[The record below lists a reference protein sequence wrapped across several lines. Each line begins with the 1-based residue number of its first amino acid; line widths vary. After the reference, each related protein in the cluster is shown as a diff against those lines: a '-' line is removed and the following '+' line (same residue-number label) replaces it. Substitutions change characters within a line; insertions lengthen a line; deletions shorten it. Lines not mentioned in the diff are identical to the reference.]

1 MNRSRVSSSSRE
13 REGKMQGPSIFGSLV
28 SQLNKPTRPTRFMS
42 VLDELRRTGTVTSH
56 GHNSSS
62 VHNSQFVIRRP
73 QPATAMLYDEY
84 AQNNLQKKMAT
95 ASHFSNVRRSSSA
108 TPECKESTL
117 SELATSFTPDM
128 HSSSLGDWRK
138 SRNVDGISSRPRSG
152 SQCIIEERVSD
163 GSRGA
168 STLNGSCVMRE
179 RPASSTAALHS
190 NKAEGTRG
198 TNMHA
203 QPELTKPQAAV
214 PGVRTLD
221 RCSPNFWRVSV
232 HPRNTVLS
240 VPHDLSLSESAIL
253 PPAESPSQVI

>member
-1 MNRSRVSSSSRE
+1 MNRSRVSSSSWE

-56 GHNSSS
+56 GHNSSN
-62 VHNSQFVIRRP
+62 VHNSQFVIGRP

-84 AQNNLQKKMAT
+84 AQYNLQKRMAT

-138 SRNVDGISSRPRSG
+138 SRNVEDRVDGISSRPRSG

-163 GSRGA
+163 GSRSA
-168 STLNGSCVMRE
+168 STLNGSYVMRE
-179 RPASSTAALHS
+179 RPASSTTALHS
-190 NKAEGTRG
+190 DKCVCPSAKHGTQC
-198 TNMHA
+198 A
-203 QPELTKPQAAV
+203 P
-214 PGVRTLD
+214 
-221 RCSPNFWRVSV
+221 
-232 HPRNTVLS
+232 
-240 VPHDLSLSESAIL
+240 
-253 PPAESPSQVI
+253 